1 LTNRPIQVVFW
12 YKLND
17 PDPPLV
23 PLCSEEPHRL
33 RGIADVSEVL
43 AWAEAKANGRDLTI
57 YAEIDRGPDRGL
69 VLVRG
74 VDPTWAG

>member
-23 PLCSEEPHRL
+23 PLWSEEPHRL

>member
-23 PLCSEEPHRL
+23 PLWSEEPHRL

-57 YAEIDRGPDRGL
+57 YAAIDRGPDRGL

>member
-17 PDPPLV
+17 TDPPLV
-23 PLCSEEPHRL
+23 PLWSEEPHRL